1 MDIIIMNM
9 GKMVIQQK
17 IEIDK
22 KGNRVN
28 NYKKRMSNR

>member
-9 GKMVIQQK
+9 GKVVIQQK
-17 IEIDK
+17 MENDK
-22 KGNRVN
+22 KGNKVN